1 MSIVGSYLRLLR
13 PPQWVKNT
21 FVFAAP
27 VFARRIFEPPVLL
40 RTLVVFAAF
49 CLLSSVVYIVNDIA
63 DREEDRLHPRK
74 RLRPIAAG
82 LIAPG
87 PAIVV
92 AVLLL
97 LVSLTLLLY
106 LSPAALLVGLTYLIL
121 MLLYSWTLKHRMLI
135 DVITISMGFV
145 LRALAGAVAIP
156 VTISPWL
163 ITCTFTLCLFLGFSK
178 RRCELAAFADVNQ
191 AGLHRPTLLRYSTDL
206 LNHLLSVSA
215 GIAVVTFLLYCM
227 DERTV
232 SSLGTNYLIY
242 TTPLVVYG
250 IFRYAMLV
258 ESGQVSGPTD
268 VLLSDLPFIATV
280 VSWSALAVVIVYA
293 GPTLESWAR
302 RWLFGL

>member
-1 MSIVGSYLRLLR
+1 MSIVAGYLRLLR

-49 CLLSSVVYIVNDIA
+49 CLLSSVVYIVNDLA

-82 LIAPG
+82 LIAPA
-87 PAIVV
+87 PAIAV

-106 LSPAALLVGLTYLIL
+106 LSPAALLVGLAYLIL

-156 VTISPWL
+156 VAISPWL

-258 ESGQVSGPTD
+258 ESGRVSGPTD
-268 VLLSDLPFIATV
+268 VVLSDLPFIVTV

-293 GPTLESWAR
+293 GPALESWAR

>member
-1 MSIVGSYLRLLR
+1 MSIVAGYLRLLR

-49 CLLSSVVYIVNDIA
+49 CLLSSVVYIVNDLA

-82 LIAPG
+82 LIAPA
-87 PAIVV
+87 PAIAV

-106 LSPAALLVGLTYLIL
+106 LSPAALLVGLAYLIL

-156 VTISPWL
+156 VAISPWL

-268 VLLSDLPFIATV
+268 VILSDLPFIATV

-293 GPTLESWAR
+293 GPALESWAR

>member
-1 MSIVGSYLRLLR
+1 VSIVASYLRLLR

-49 CLLSSVVYIVNDIA
+49 CLLSSVVYIINDLA

-82 LIAPG
+82 LIAPA
-87 PAIVV
+87 PAIAV

-156 VTISPWL
+156 VAISPWL

-227 DERTV
+227 DARTV

-268 VLLSDLPFIATV
+268 VVLSDLPFIATV

-293 GPTLESWAR
+293 GPALESWAR

>member
-40 RTLVVFAAF
+40 KTLVVFAAF
-49 CLLSSVVYIVNDIA
+49 CLLSSVVYIVNDLA

-82 LIAPG
+82 LISPA

-106 LSPAALLVGLTYLIL
+106 LSPAALLVGLAYLIL

-156 VTISPWL
+156 VAISPWL

-191 AGLHRPTLLRYSTDL
+191 AALHRPTLLCYSTDL

-242 TTPLVVYG
+242 TAPLVVYG

-258 ESGQVSGPTD
+258 ESGRVSGPTD
-268 VLLSDLPFIATV
+268 VVLNDVPFIVTV

-293 GPTLESWAR
+293 GPALESWAR

>member
-49 CLLSSVVYIVNDIA
+49 CLLSSVVYIVNDLA

-82 LIAPG
+82 LISPG
-87 PAIVV
+87 PAIAV

-156 VTISPWL
+156 VAISPWL

-268 VLLSDLPFIATV
+268 VVLSDLPFIATV

-293 GPTLESWAR
+293 GPALESWAR

>member
-1 MSIVGSYLRLLR
+1 MSIVASYLRLLR

-49 CLLSSVVYIVNDIA
+49 CLLSSVVYIVNDLA

-82 LIAPG
+82 LIAPA

-156 VTISPWL
+156 VAISPWL

-268 VLLSDLPFIATV
+268 VILSDLPFIATV

-293 GPTLESWAR
+293 GPALESWAR